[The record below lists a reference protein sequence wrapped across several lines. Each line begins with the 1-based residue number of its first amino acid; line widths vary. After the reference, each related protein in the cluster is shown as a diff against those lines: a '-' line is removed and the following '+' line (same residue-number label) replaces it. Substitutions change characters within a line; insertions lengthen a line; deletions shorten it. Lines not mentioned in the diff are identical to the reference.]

1 MQDKK
6 LWSNKLTYILT
17 AAGATIGF
25 GCTWR
30 FPYLVGEN
38 GGGAYVLLFCLAMII
53 LGIPMILV
61 ENVIG
66 RNAMKNSVDAF
77 SKSKF
82 WKITGYLALLG
93 AFGILAYYMVLGG
106 WVSAYIA
113 NILGGNFDL
122 GTAIT
127 SKEYT
132 ENFYINHI
140 EKSPFMIAVYTFI
153 FVLINWYILKKGI
166 IDGIEK
172 YVKFL
177 MPFLFLC
184 FITVIIGNVFLSV
197 FCVIV

>member
-1 MQDKK
+1 MQNKK

-38 GGGAYVLLFCLAMII
+38 GGGAYVLLFCLAMIV

-177 MPFLFLC
+177 LYNSNYRKC
-184 FITVIIGNVFLSV
+184 FFKWL
-197 FCVIV
+197 